1 MVTVTALFG
10 VVVVGETVFVASSE
24 QVEAR
29 SRGWMDVVGD
39 DMAYADVATPNSA
52 NNPTINPRINA
63 PTRAK

>member
-24 QVEAR
+24 QEEAR
-29 SRGWMDVVGD
+29 SRGWTGVVGD
-39 DMAYADVATPNSA
+39 DTAYADVVNPNSA